1 MSRSRPERERR
12 RRSRALAPVA
22 AAAVLAAAL
31 TALLLPLGGAAQPD
45 SAPVNTVPP
54 TITGQAIVGSQLTA
68 SNGSWDQPIVVF
80 GYQWYRCDQAG
91 ASCSPIG
98 GTNAQRYEVRVEDVG
113 RTLRV
118 VVSATNGQGQ
128 TGVSP
133 LSARTDVVQP
143 PSGRPRATGEPRISG
158 DFVQGK
164 QLSTTTG
171 TWAGSTPFAFT
182 YQWVRCGADG
192 GRPDGSNCAVIQS
205 ATKATYV
212 LAQADVGSRMRVRVT
227 AANSSGQQ
235 TIASNATPR
244 IQAGQAAV
252 NTKRPFVTGSM
263 VEGATVTVNRGTW
276 TGTQPITFTYQWL
289 RCDSRGGSCA
299 AIPRATATQ
308 YKLTSADIG
317 HKVRVNVTARNSLGS
332 VTVMSTEPATVAP
345 AGPSGIVQ
353 LPSGERSIPATS
365 VAAADRLIVSEVR
378 FTPNPIRSRKDPIT
392 IRVRVKGTRG
402 FVIRDALVFVRSTPL
417 VTKGE
422 SRVRT
427 ATDGW
432 AEFTVLP
439 RFNFPKVRRGFNVQ
453 FFVKAYRA
461 GDPPLAGVAGYR
473 LVQVRL
479 AR

>member
-1 MSRSRPERERR
+1 MSRTTPARERR
-12 RRSRALAPVA
+12 RGPRSLAPVA
-22 AAAVLAAAL
+22 AAAILAAAL
-31 TALLLPLGGAAQPD
+31 TALLLPLGGAAQPE

-54 TITGQAIVGSQLTA
+54 AITGQAMVGSQLTA
-68 SNGSWDQPIVVF
+68 STGTWDEPVLAF
-80 GYQWYRCDQAG
+80 GYQWYRCDQVG

-98 GTNAQRYEVRVEDVG
+98 GTNAARYEARVEDVG

-118 VVSATNGQGQ
+118 VVSARNAQSE
-128 TGVSP
+128 TGFSP
-133 LSARTDVVQP
+133 LSAPTDVVR
-143 PSGRPRATGEPRISG
+143 PSSGLPRATGEPRISG
-158 DFVQGK
+158 TFVEGK
-164 QLSTTTG
+164 QLATTTG
-171 TWAGSTPFAFT
+171 TWAGSTPFAFS
-182 YQWVRCGADG
+182 YQWVRCGSDG
-192 GRPDGSNCAVIQS
+192 GRPDGSNCAVVQG
-205 ATKATYV
+205 ATKSAYV
-212 LAQADVGSRMRVRVT
+212 LDRADVGNRLRVRVT
-227 AANSSGQQ
+227 AANATGQQ
-235 TIASNATPR
+235 TVASNATPR

-263 VEGATVTVNRGTW
+263 VESATATVDPGTW
-276 TGTQPITFTYQWL
+276 TGSQPITFTYQWL

-299 AIPRATATQ
+299 AIPRATAKQ
-308 YKLTSADIG
+308 YKLTSADVG
-317 HKVRVNVTARNSLGS
+317 RKVRVNVTARNSLGS

-378 FTPNPIRSRKDPIT
+378 FTPNPIRSRKDPLT

-402 FVIRDALVFVRSTPL
+402 FVVRDALVFVRSTPL
-417 VTKGE
+417 VTQGE

-432 AEFTVLP
+432 AEFTVMP
-439 RFNFPKVRRGFNVQ
+439 RFNFPTVRRGFNVQ